1 MKYVGDAKSVGLTK
15 VIFELLRGEK
25 QGSNGGP
32 EVEIDIHAPDSLEKR
47 LLVEWNLKLVFRP
60 YFRLEADYEMNV
72 VATEEG
78 KVDVDAVREDAGYPV
93 LAEFA
98 MLVSTLT
105 KAMGTLPLIIE
116 PASIL
121 ELANKKKRRNK
132 Q

>member
-1 MKYVGDAKSVGLTK
+1 
-15 VIFELLRGEK
+15 
-25 QGSNGGP
+25 
-32 EVEIDIHAPDSLEKR
+32 
-47 LLVEWNLKLVFRP
+47 
-60 YFRLEADYEMNV
+60 MNV

-78 KVDVDAVREDAGYPV
+78 KVDIDAILEDAGGYPV

-105 KAMGTLPLIIE
+105 KAMGTLPLIME

-121 ELANKKKRRNK
+121 ELANKKKAKNK